1 MMFKKST
8 FKSTYIGEISTQILV
23 LPYVGQE
30 LNMVILLPSER
41 TDLNMVTGQPWLRGP
56 GSRLDPCWALGS
68 GNSSAA
74 GRPPRAHRA
83 RSVGRSG
90 WSLGQRCCR
99 P

>member
-8 FKSTYIGEISTQILV
+8 CKMTYIEEISTQILV

-30 LNMVILLPSER
+30 LNMVILLPFES
-41 TDLNMVTGQPWLRGP
+41 TDLITVSRRLCPRGP
-56 GSRLDPCWALGS
+56 GSNLDPCRALGS
-68 GNSSAA
+68 GNSCAA

-90 WSLGQRCCR
+90 RSQRQH
-99 P
+99 